1 MLKNYLLVTFRN
13 LLKNRVFTL
22 INILGL
28 GIALSVC
35 IVAFFN
41 HMFNYEFDRTHV
53 NFDKIYRVNSFRDM
67 EGREQE
73 YGIVPATLGLE
84 VKKDIPGIEKA
95 ARLMRTGSPVKVG
108 LNIFPTQVSYIDPE
122 FLDIFTFPILLGDK
136 KSIENQANVLVS
148 STMASRLFGKEYP
161 IGKSLVIVND
171 KNKEFTYTVGGIFAD
186 LPENSS
192 FRIDILSH
200 YDNFKLMWEWND
212 ADWKNTTTCLFIQ
225 VPDKS
230 ILTSITQSLKN
241 YVPVQNKARLDFRIT
256 RFSLVPLKDVGS
268 NSRTTWSSGLFPSL
282 HPAALMAPPIMALF
296 ILLIACFNFANTSIA
311 TFSKRLKEIAL
322 RKTFGGQRRQLVA
335 QFMIETL
342 IVCFMALLVSIIIA
356 EFLVPAYSSLWDYM
370 KIELTFTK
378 YLFFWIFLTLLLLLT
393 GFLAGVY
400 PAMYVSSFS
409 PIYVL
414 KGASPFRGAGKL
426 SSVLLALQFS
436 ISVMA
441 LVLGLVFSKNAV
453 YQRTLD
459 LGYDRDKLIVIPVA
473 PELSISFR
481 NEILTNPKIISA
493 EGTQNHIGFGS
504 YRRPIKDAEKQL
516 EVEVMDIGPEY
527 ASTMGLRLIEGRLF
541 DKSREGADL
550 TNKSIIINQKMVKD
564 FGWKEALG
572 MTVTLYDTTRFTVIG
587 VVEDFYVNGFWQK
600 IQPTMLRLSSNEQYG
615 ILVVKAE
622 PKDLPGV
629 LEYLSLKWKSQN
641 TNFIFG
647 GMFQEDTLQEGKAIN
662 NSILKVNVFLA
673 IVATLLSLIGM
684 YNLVSLDILRRTKE
698 MGIRKIEGAS
708 VPLIMY
714 LVSKRFLIVLLIA
727 STIGCTGG
735 YYMSNM
741 LMGSIWQYFV
751 QIKPGILI
759 LSASIMFVATILTIV
774 FKIGKAAFRNP
785 VDSLRY
791 EYLPPGPQVGALK
804 TLYHF

>member
-13 LLKNRVFTL
+13 LLKNRIFTL

-35 IVAFFN
+35 IVSFFN

-73 YGIVPATLGLE
+73 YGIVPATLGLD

-473 PELSISFR
+473 PELSVSFR
-481 NEILTNPKIISA
+481 NEILSNPKIISA

-600 IQPTMLRLSSNEQYG
+600 IQPSMLRLSSNEQYG

-714 LVSKRFLIVLLIA
+714 LVSKKFLVVLIIA
-727 STIGCTGG
+727 SLIGCTGG

-751 QIKPGILI
+751 HIKPGILI
-759 LSASIMFVATILTIV
+759 LSASIMLVATILTII
-774 FKIGKAAFRNP
+774 FKIGKAALRNP

-791 EYLPPGPQVGALK
+791 E
-804 TLYHF
+804 